1 MSEQHYSEG
10 EGEEEFFDR
19 SDASDNAGESHLEPQ
34 FLAKRKKAKQV
45 ENQKKKSSTQQA
57 KKILNAATASRLPHS
72 SSAESRSV
80 IEFVKFMMGC
90 PSRKFE
96 LLPEPTVEEVEAW
109 ENWVPDRE
117 EMINRHLE
125 SYLARKQPQSQAE
138 KEFLISQ
145 ELQKIKKAPIFT
157 VYSPAPTVKNRD
169 FSQTVKNTCDHEF
182 ISNGFPRITFEWT
195 NSLLANS
202 KWNTATAAVIER
214 WLPTAKKRLRRNVQ
228 DAPVAADSHNSTS
241 AIKARHNIARKKVA
255 EHRFETALVLF
266 PQNPEVWSC
275 FQATDTVSDYE
286 ESEDIRIPPTRIIP
300 AWRSTVFSDLAH
312 ELDRA
317 TVQLA
322 PRKLKAS
329 VAARLARRGERNPT
343 KEEEESE
350 SPPERL
356 PVDAYNRA
364 FLKELSEIEQEQ
376 MGIHDQTGEENL
388 YSLAAALANLQRR
401 TAPVSSRM
409 VE

>member
-1 MSEQHYSEG
+1 M
-10 EGEEEFFDR
+10 R
-19 SDASDNAGESHLEPQ
+19 VGESHLEPQ

-96 LLPEPTVEEVEAW
+96 LPPEPTVEEVEAW

-157 VYSPAPTVKNRD
+157 VYSPAPTVKNCD

-195 NSLLANS
+195 NSSLANS
-202 KWNTATAAVIER
+202 KWNTATAGILASNWTKWLPSQRSLGDTSAINVTAVIER

-241 AIKARHNIARKKVA
+241 AIKARHNIARKKVS
-255 EHRFETALVLF
+255 L
-266 PQNPEVWSC
+266 
-275 FQATDTVSDYE
+275 
-286 ESEDIRIPPTRIIP
+286 
-300 AWRSTVFSDLAH
+300 
-312 ELDRA
+312 
-317 TVQLA
+317 
-322 PRKLKAS
+322 
-329 VAARLARRGERNPT
+329 
-343 KEEEESE
+343 
-350 SPPERL
+350 
-356 PVDAYNRA
+356 
-364 FLKELSEIEQEQ
+364 LS
-376 MGIHDQTGEENL
+376 
-388 YSLAAALANLQRR
+388 
-401 TAPVSSRM
+401 
-409 VE
+409 